1 MDKLL
6 FFTYYIIQYT
16 LNSLREREILNIFFL
31 YEPSALKLKK
41 KKKTKYPLNQTPNN
55 YILLHFKNF
64 YT

>member
-41 KKKTKYPLNQTPNN
+41 KKKNQIP
-55 YILLHFKNF
+55 FKSNPK
-64 YT
+64 